1 MRRQNILRSG
11 DRRKML
17 PQTKEELASYIDHT
31 LLRVDVGRADVE
43 RLCDEAVRY
52 GFCSVCVNPV
62 WVELAA
68 DILHGSPVKVDS
80 VVGFP
85 LGADLPK
92 VKALEAK
99 ELVYAGADEIDMV
112 ANIATILEADSHAL
126 ANDLKSV
133 LDVCRSMRPA
143 VTLKVIIESASL
155 NDEQI
160 RFACM
165 VAEQV
170 GLDFV
175 KTSTGLNPAGGAKVE
190 DVRLMAET
198 VNRCQ
203 VKAAGGV
210 RDAET
215 ALAMIEAGAT
225 RIGAS
230 ASVAIVDGFA
240 GGRQ

>member
-1 MRRQNILRSG
+1 
-11 DRRKML
+11 ML
-17 PQTKEELASYIDHT
+17 PKTKEELAAYIDHT
-31 LLRVDVGRADVE
+31 LLKADVCRE
-43 RLCDEAVRY
+43 DIEKLCDEAVRRGSLRHVYPLRY

-62 WVELAA
+62 WVALAA
-68 DILHGSPVKVDS
+68 DILHGKGVKVDS

-92 VKALEAK
+92 VKVFEA
-99 ELVYAGADEIDMV
+99 EQLIRAGADEIDMV
-112 ANIATILEADSHAL
+112 ANIAAILEGDSCAL

-133 LDVCRSMRPA
+133 LNVCQAMRPA

-160 RFACM
+160 KFACS
-165 VAEQV
+165 VAENI

-198 VNRCQ
+198 VNHCQ
-203 VKAAGGV
+203 VKAAGGI
-210 RDAET
+210 RNAED

-230 ASVAIVDGFA
+230 ASVAIVDSFIGS
-240 GGRQ
+240 RQ

>member
-1 MRRQNILRSG
+1 
-11 DRRKML
+11 ML
-17 PQTKEELASYIDHT
+17 PQNKKELAAYIDHT
-31 LLRVDVGRADVE
+31 LLGANVIHADIE

-52 GFCSVCVNPV
+52 GFCSVCINPV

-68 DILHGSPVKVDS
+68 DILHGSAVKVAS
-80 VVGFP
+80 VAGFP

-92 VKALEAK
+92 VKAFEAK
-99 ELVYAGADEIDMV
+99 QLIAAGADEIDMV
-112 ANIATILEADSHAL
+112 ANIAAILEADSHGL

-133 LDVCRSMRPA
+133 LDVCQSMRPA

-160 RFACM
+160 KFACM

-175 KTSTGLNPAGGAKVE
+175 KTSTGLNPAGGAKIE
-190 DVRLMAET
+190 DVRLMAES

-203 VKAAGGV
+203 VKAAGGI
-210 RDAET
+210 RDTEI

-230 ASVAIVDGFA
+230 ASIAIVDGFLGA
-240 GGRQ
+240 AQ